1 MDQSRSGAIEWFSF
15 LCMVWDWENSQGTMH
30 PCADK
35 TSLKVYYLFSG
46 RMWQKAKSSL
56 YCERRVGIKKS
67 INCLK
72 VIMKLILKQSATD
85 WISLERMADNRKCY
99 SLVSLGLHILVSA
112 NKMKLSRWKHSRIAK
127 NVNDRIHYS
136 LLRWKSHLLI
146 TFLFFLFFLNEAVCD
161 DRENE
166 FLFIFSFELIFP
178 PFLVKS
184 WVENIPV

>member
-1 MDQSRSGAIEWFSF
+1 MQTKHLW
-15 LCMVWDWENSQGTMH
+15 
-30 PCADK
+30 
-35 TSLKVYYLFSG
+35 KVYYLFRG
-46 RMWQKAKSSL
+46 RMWQKVKSSL
-56 YCERRVGIKKS
+56 YFERRVGMKKS

-85 WISLERMADNRKCY
+85 WISLERMAANRKCY

-136 LLRWKSHLLI
+136 LLRWKSHLI
-146 TFLFFLFFLNEAVCD
+146 MTFLFCLIFLMRPYVIIGKMSFFCSCSPLK
-161 DRENE
+161 
-166 FLFIFSFELIFP
+166 LIFP

-184 WVENIPV
+184 WIEYIPV

>member
-1 MDQSRSGAIEWFSF
+1 
-15 LCMVWDWENSQGTMH
+15 MVWDWENSQGTMY

-136 LLRWKSHLLI
+136 LSRWKSHLLM
-146 TFLFFLFFLNEAVCD
+146 TFLFFLFFKMRPYVMIGKMSFCSFSPLS
-161 DRENE
+161 
-166 FLFIFSFELIFP
+166 LFFP
-178 PFLVKS
+178 HS
-184 WVENIPV
+184 W